1 MISMMCV
8 YFFTRPLGRKG
19 GEGMSFRANNNQFV
33 VSAQDDDD
41 RLSETLPWI
50 GILDVISGTSERRE
64 CPSNRLAF
72 ESSSLNHT
80 PSLPHGNFLSHSRAG
95 VGMPDVGGEFATPR
109 HSKRTSCFAGR

>member
-41 RLSETLPWI
+41 RLRETLPWI
-50 GILDVISGTSERRE
+50 GILDVSGE
-64 CPSNRLAF
+64 CPSNRLAL

-80 PSLPHGNFLSHSRAG
+80 PSLPHGNYLSRSRVG

-109 HSKRTSCFAGR
+109 HLKRTSCFAGL